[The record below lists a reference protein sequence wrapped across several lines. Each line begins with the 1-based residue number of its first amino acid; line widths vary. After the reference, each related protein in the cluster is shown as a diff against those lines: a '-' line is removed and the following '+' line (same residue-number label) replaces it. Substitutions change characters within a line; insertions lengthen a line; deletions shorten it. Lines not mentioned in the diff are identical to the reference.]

1 MFEYEEVPIGIC
13 TLNKISPFKL
23 CEKAELPR
31 RTTHCLRV
39 TCASRLFQNSVEE
52 KLIRE
57 RTGHK
62 SDALFLYEKGSKT
75 QLMTRMAK
83 WRGWVGRGSCVV
95 GRGSCVVGRA
105 SWVVRRGSW
114 VVRRGSWVRCWASYR
129 Q

>member
-1 MFEYEEVPIGIC
+1 M
-13 TLNKISPFKL
+13 
-23 CEKAELPR
+23 PR

-75 QLMTRMAK
+75 QLETVSKVLGPVNDTRKSEVTEPCTVLAAD
-83 WRGWVGRGSCVV
+83 VSDPI
-95 GRGSCVVGRA
+95 
-105 SWVVRRGSW
+105 
-114 VVRRGSWVRCWASYR
+114 YDF
-129 Q
+129 